1 MPSRRPR
8 ALRNRFAVE
17 RTAAYVVL
25 TIVGVCFAVPLL
37 WMILASFDSTA
48 TLAVQWPKQPTLHN
62 FASVLTDKSNQR
74 AFVNGILLSLCQSL
88 LVVVLAGLAA
98 YPLSRYQLKYKR
110 PFMYV
115 ILFSTGLPITAVM
128 VPVYELFISL
138 HLEDSLWWT
147 MIFLATSALPY
158 AIWIMKNFMD
168 AVPLDLEEAAW
179 CDGASVWASLRKVV
193 VPLMLPGIFTVG
205 IFTFSGSWGN
215 FFVPFILI
223 QSPEKLPAS
232 VSIFQFF
239 GQYGMVEY
247 GKLAA
252 FSVIYTLPA
261 VLLYIISQRFMSAG
275 FNFSGGTK
283 G

>member
-1 MPSRRPR
+1 M
-8 ALRNRFAVE
+8 RNRFAAQ
-17 RTAAYVVL
+17 RYAAYAVL
-25 TIVGVCFAVPLL
+25 TIVGVLFAVPLL
-37 WMILASFDSTA
+37 WMIFASFDSTA

-62 FASVLTDKSNQR
+62 FAAILADKANQR
-74 AFVNGILLSLCQSL
+74 AFVNGILLSFGQSAA
-88 LVVVLAGLAA
+88 VVFLAGLAA
-98 YPLSRYQLKYKR
+98 YPLSRYKLRYKT

-128 VPVYELFISL
+128 VPVYELFITL
-138 HLEDSLWWT
+138 HMEDSLWWT
-147 MIFLATSALPY
+147 MIFLATSGLPY
-158 AIWIMKNFMD
+158 AIWMMKNFMD
-168 AVPLDLEEAAW
+168 SVPLDLEEAAW
-179 CDGASVWASLRKVV
+179 CDGASVWATLRRVV
-193 VPLMLPGIFTVG
+193 VPLMLPGVFTVG

-252 FSVIYTLPA
+252 FSLIYTIPA
-261 VLLYIISQRFMSAG
+261 VVLYMFSQRFMSAG
-275 FNFSGGTK
+275 FTFSGGTK